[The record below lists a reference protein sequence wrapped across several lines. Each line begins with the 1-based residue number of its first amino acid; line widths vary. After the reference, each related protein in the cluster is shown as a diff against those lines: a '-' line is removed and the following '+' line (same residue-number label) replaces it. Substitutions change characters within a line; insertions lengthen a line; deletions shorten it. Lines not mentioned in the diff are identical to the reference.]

1 MRILHS
7 IDGRNLQI
15 KELRFL
21 IELKFRNASGPANE
35 ALLRIGVDHMIED
48 AF

>member
-15 KELRFL
+15 EELRFL
-21 IELKFRNASGPANE
+21 IELKFRYPSGPANE